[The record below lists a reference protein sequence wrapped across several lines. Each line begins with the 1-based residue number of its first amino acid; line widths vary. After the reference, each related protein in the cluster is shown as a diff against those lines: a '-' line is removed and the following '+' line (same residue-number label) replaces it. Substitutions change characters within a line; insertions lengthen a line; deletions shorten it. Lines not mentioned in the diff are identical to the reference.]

1 MNPSH
6 AALLARLAT
15 SRVQLPDL
23 VERKR
28 LPGLIT
34 KPPQVLALLYAG
46 WFVCIG
52 FQFAQFIGGQ

>member
-6 AALLARLAT
+6 AALLAHLAT
-15 SRVQLPDL
+15 DRVQLPDL

-46 WFVCIG
+46 WLVCVAI
-52 FQFAQFIGGQ
+52 QFIQFSEMQ